1 MNIPINCP
9 SCDGSMIIT
18 EMACA
23 KCKTTIKGAFE
34 LNELATLSAD
44 HLAFLKVFIAARGS
58 IKEVEKN
65 LGISYPTVRAKLDA
79 LIKAMG
85 LSAPSE
91 GLGQR
96 KAEII
101 GRLERGEIDAQ
112 AALKFLKEL
121 EGENI

>member
-1 MNIPINCP
+1 MNIPTKCP
-9 SCDGSMIIT
+9 ACDGDVIIT

-23 KCKTTIKGAFE
+23 KCKTSIKGSFE
-34 LNELATLSAD
+34 LNELAALSED
-44 HLAFLKVFIAARGS
+44 DLAFLKVFISARGS

-85 LSAPSE
+85 LSAPAE
-91 GLGQR
+91 GRGQR

-112 AALKFLKEL
+112 AALKLLKEL

>member
-1 MNIPINCP
+1 MNIPIKCP
-9 SCDGSMIIT
+9 ACDGGVIVT
-18 EMACA
+18 ELACA
-23 KCKTTIKGAFE
+23 KCKTSIKGAFE

-44 HLAFLKVFIAARGS
+44 HLAFLKVFMAARGN
-58 IKEVEKN
+58 IRQVEKN
-65 LGISYPTVRAKLDA
+65 LGISYPTVRARLDA

-91 GLGQR
+91 GLGRR

-101 GRLERGEIDAQ
+101 GRLERGELDAQ
-112 AALKFLKEL
+112 AALKLLKEL